1 MYENAVNAFP
11 KSDSD
16 KMEFKLYSVVPSML
30 QGKKW
35 DPDQE
40 SSYFFSLLVPR

>member
-30 QGKKW
+30 QGKKY
-35 DPDQE
+35 PDQE
-40 SSYFFSLLVPR
+40 SSYFFFLFST